1 MSWPYTARTDHR
13 ATIYIQTGLQTL
25 YIAHLEHCEEQLRS
39 SSNLPK
45 WIECIYLFKWRVHV
59 PKFRNIFLIWPPEN
73 QWKCSRSNIYAISF
87 HKMTCFKYKSKCHKW
102 VPSHHTN
109 GSWGKRKKSW
119 LSAPD
124 CALFG
129 ELSQKSSLLLPRFG
143 TNRSRSDGAQT
154 TNTSNRAS
162 ILHTHPPGR
171 GAYREQKVLCE

>member
-1 MSWPYTARTDHR
+1 MSWPYTARTNHR

-25 YIAHLEHCEEQLRS
+25 HIAHPEHYEEQLRS

-73 QWKCSRSNIYAISF
+73 KWKCSRSNIDAILF
-87 HKMTCFKYKSKCHKW
+87 HKMASVKYKSKCQKW

-119 LSAPD
+119 LSALNILQIVPCLGNSPRKTASCFPGLAHTEAD
-124 CALFG
+124 LM
-129 ELSQKSSLLLPRFG
+129 EHKLP
-143 TNRSRSDGAQT
+143 
-154 TNTSNRAS
+154 
-162 ILHTHPPGR
+162 H
-171 GAYREQKVLCE
+171 